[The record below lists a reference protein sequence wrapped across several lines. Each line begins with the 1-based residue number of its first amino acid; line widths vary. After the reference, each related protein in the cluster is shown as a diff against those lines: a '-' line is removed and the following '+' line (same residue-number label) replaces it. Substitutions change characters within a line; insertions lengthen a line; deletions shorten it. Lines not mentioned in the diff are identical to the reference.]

1 MNESGSGSDINK
13 MSTMNSMK
21 VADSMLGQGATMMGE
36 AQAFER
42 PVDTWPWYLMDE
54 TNKYLMFYK
63 LFIKAL
69 VIPVVG
75 FNLFFITFGFG
86 DHSMEWKREE
96 GNPYLLMW

>member
-1 MNESGSGSDINK
+1 
-13 MSTMNSMK
+13 
-21 VADSMLGQGATMMGE
+21 
-36 AQAFER
+36 
-42 PVDTWPWYLMDE
+42 MDE